1 MNRKPLSDA
10 QWSLIEP
17 FLVRDRSKGGRP
29 PKDSRPMVDAIL
41 LVHRTG
47 LPWRDLDGDYGPW
60 ESVYTRFRRW
70 SLSGVWQ
77 RIFTALAED
86 RDSESC
92 MIDST
97 IVRAHQHA
105 AGAKKTTKTRR

>member
-17 FLVRDRSKGGRP
+17 FLARDCSKGGRP
-29 PKDSRPMVDAIL
+29 PKDSRQMVDAIL
-41 LVHRTG
+41 LVLRSG
-47 LPWRDLDGDYGPW
+47 IPWRDLDRDYGPW
-60 ESVYTRFRRW
+60 GSVYTRFRRW

-77 RIFTALAED
+77 QMLTALAQDCD
-86 RDSESC
+86 RESC

-105 AGAKKTTKTRR
+105 AGAKKTRRTRR